1 MSDPERMSAVDFII
15 SVLREHEKNLDS
27 LIEKLDAISKNLSE
41 LTASKKKNE
50 TTVSYNGHAN
60 VHITCEDWEE
70 FRELC
75 KEAETFS
82 FHLGNELRI
91 MALHGNTIYEYKEPI
106 PKHTEHLECG
116 VPIYFQ
122 AQLNPEKIRRFL
134 LRELNTSDK
143 RIIHGEIQFSP

>member
-50 TTVSYNGHAN
+50 ATVSYNGHAN

-82 FHLGNELRI
+82 FHLGNELKI

-106 PKHTEHLECG
+106 PKHIEHLECG